1 MSKKCIN
8 TKRLQSIGVRL
19 LQKYG
24 VWLPDRQ
31 YISLLFHLRMG
42 RRLNLK
48 TPQCYSDKLQWLKLY
63 DRRPEYT
70 EMVDKYAVKEYVA
83 GIVGDEYIIPTLGIW
98 NNPDEI
104 EWDKLPNSFVLKTT
118 HGGGN
123 TGVVICKDKS
133 TLDKEKTIAL
143 LKKSIKQDIY
153 KTLREWP
160 YKGVPKRII
169 AEKLIE
175 PELGSNDIPDYKFFC
190 FDGVVKALFIGTD
203 RSSGDVKFD
212 YFDSDFNH
220 LDLIQ
225 VHPMSG
231 KSFEKPKKFEEMK
244 DVASKLS
251 KGIPHVR
258 VDLYNVNGQIYFGE
272 LTFYHHGGV
281 TPFHPDSWDYKFGS
295 WLVLP
300 NKLH

>member
-1 MSKKCIN
+1 MSKLCFNK
-8 TKRLQSIGVRL
+8 KRLQSLGVRL
-19 LQKYG
+19 LQRFG
-24 VWLPDRQ
+24 TWLPDRP

-48 TPQCYSDKLQWLKLY
+48 APQCYSDKIQWLKLY

-70 EMVDKYAVKEYVA
+70 IMVDKYAVKEYVA
-83 GIVGDEYIIPTLGIW
+83 GIVGDEYIIPTLGVW

-104 EWDKLPNSFVLKTT
+104 EWDKLPKSFVLKTT

-133 TLDKEKTIAL
+133 TLDKEKTIAM
-143 LKKSIKQDIY
+143 LKRSIKQDIY

-220 LDLIQ
+220 LDLVQ